1 MNLRFQL
8 FLCPSSK
15 KRIGIGRIVIM
26 QNAYLRPNSVDK
38 KPHELAGTHICCM
51 VAKIYENY
59 ANYLLKLKT
68 SALCSKM
75 YLVINKYK

>member
-38 KPHELAGTHICCM
+38 KNHMNWLGLIY
-51 VAKIYENY
+51 VAWLQKSMKIMPI
-59 ANYLLKLKT
+59 T
-68 SALCSKM
+68 C
-75 YLVINKYK
+75 